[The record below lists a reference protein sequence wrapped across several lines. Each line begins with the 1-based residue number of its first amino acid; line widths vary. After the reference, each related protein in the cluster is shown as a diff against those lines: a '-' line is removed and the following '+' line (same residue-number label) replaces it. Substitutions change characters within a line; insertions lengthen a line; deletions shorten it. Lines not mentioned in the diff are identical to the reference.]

1 MNVKDIIKQALGDN
15 SFGPIVDLMIEDYPT
30 LEYTVQYRETSL
42 NFALRM
48 MEKFGIYY
56 YFKFDKGDG
65 DSPSQHYLVLADL
78 TTHETLPAPNSILY
92 LPPSA
97 AGPDNIQLF
106 NDWSRQQAV
115 IAGIFELNDY
125 DYNKPNADLSTHEAF
140 PTPPEHSFVYDYPG
154 GYDDKAVGDR
164 LTKVRQE
171 AERIFEDRCTAGGY
185 APSLMPGLHDPAN
198 IARRRFAG

>member
-1 MNVKDIIKQALGDN
+1 MNVKDIIKEALGDN

-65 DSPSQHYLVLADL
+65 DSPSQHYLVLANSA
-78 TTHETLPAPNSILY
+78 THETLPAPKSILY
-92 LPPSA
+92 VPPSA
-97 AGPDNIQLF
+97 AGPDDTQLF

-125 DYNKPNADLSTHEAF
+125 DYNKPNADLSTHEGLSDSARAE
-140 PTPPEHSFVYDYPG
+140 PRV
-154 GYDDKAVGDR
+154 R
-164 LTKVRQE
+164 LSGR
-171 AERIFEDRCTAGGY
+171 
-185 APSLMPGLHDPAN
+185 L
-198 IARRRFAG
+198 